1 MIRRSTLTLLAAM
14 LAAGL
19 AACGRAGP
27 PQVPAGRQDTLQNR
41 YPPPE
46 DGDRYPPPSE
56 IQPFP
61 KRE

>member
-1 MIRRSTLTLLAAM
+1 M